1 MIQNIFPKILKLR
14 KRTKHVIPPRPL
26 RNFQHPQRQDLRV
39 TRVTHS
45 LSTFFEYLN
54 EIECGGRG
62 FNNANGA
69 WNRLGTIDTSISD
82 RRLKRYPAVIVSV
95 WRTDGHGSRTG
106 SRSTLMQR
114 VDILIFNGHRFSALW
129 TSKLT
134 TRGEGRGEKVTDR

>member
-1 MIQNIFPKILKLR
+1 MIQRMLIQNIFPKILKLR
-14 KRTKHVIPPRPL
+14 KRTKHIILPRPL
-26 RNFQHPQRQDLRV
+26 RNS
-39 TRVTHS
+39 TSRVTHS
-45 LSTFFEYLN
+45 LSTFFGYLN

-129 TSKLT
+129 ISKLT
-134 TRGEGRGEKVTDR
+134 TRGGGRGEKVTDR

>member
-1 MIQNIFPKILKLR
+1 MIQRMLIQNIFPKILKLR
-14 KRTKHVIPPRPL
+14 KRTKHIIPPRPL
-26 RNFQHPQRQDLRV
+26 RNFQHPVLRTV
-39 TRVTHS
+39 CPPSSDTLTKS
-45 LSTFFEYLN
+45 S
-54 EIECGGRG
+54 GGRG

-129 TSKLT
+129 ISKLT
-134 TRGEGRGEKVTDR
+134 TRGREKVTDR